1 MLYCAYIYIDAT
13 SEKPV
18 TDQSYGVSDR
28 YGITILYKS
37 LGGTNIMS
45 FNEVF
50 NYLSL
55 RFVWLVLFYKPF

>member
-1 MLYCAYIYIDAT
+1 MLYCAYIYIDAM

-28 YGITILYKS
+28 YGITILYQS

-45 FNEVF
+45 F
-50 NYLSL
+50 YGI
-55 RFVWLVLFYKPF
+55 